1 MSDLLPCVV
10 VEPSDSDSGQAATV
24 LWLHGL
30 GASGHDFEPIVP
42 LLRLPWVRF
51 VFPHA
56 PQRPVTINGGMVM
69 PSWYDVTH
77 VGPGGQNEQHIAET
91 RASIEA
97 LLAQERESLSPERIV
112 LAGFSQGGA
121 IALLAGLR
129 YPERLAGLMI
139 LSSYEMF
146 PERRS
151 ELSEANSSTPILFGH
166 GIYDPMIPVERGRSA
181 YDGVLSVERDA
192 RWLDY
197 PMGHEVCPPQIDDI
211 AAWLLERLP
220 AHPLSV

>member
-1 MSDLLPCVV
+1 MCDLLPCVV
-10 VEPSDSDSGQAATV
+10 VEPSASDSGQAATV

-56 PQRPVTINGGMVM
+56 PERPVTINGGMVM

-77 VGPGGQNEQHIAET
+77 VGPGGQNEQHVAET
-91 RASIEA
+91 LASVEA
-97 LLAQERESLSPERIV
+97 LLAQERERISAQRIV

-129 YPERLAGLMI
+129 YAERLAGLMI
-139 LSSYEMF
+139 LSSYEMV

-151 ELSEANSSTPILFGH
+151 ELSEANRSTPILFAH
-166 GIYDPMIPVERGRSA
+166 GIHDPMIAIERGRAA

-197 PMGHEVCPPQIDDI
+197 AMGHEVCPPQIDDI
-211 AAWLLERLP
+211 AAWLLERIP
-220 AHPLSV
+220 ADPMSA